1 MRFMRPATNSP
12 PPIASLLLR
21 GNTRLDRRVGA
32 SVPRSVAPLAALVF
46 LVASSGCASPPVASA
61 PRPWARDPGGLAS
74 LRSVVEGSW
83 EGATDEGRK
92 AQVDYHAISSGSA
105 VAETFGARPRSTMTL
120 FHADH
125 GELVATH
132 YCAQGNQPRLRAV
145 AIAPRRF
152 RFVVESVTDLDP
164 GEAHLV
170 ELELAAEGET
180 LERVEVYRDPTG
192 HLERTH
198 FRFVRTGT

>member
-1 MRFMRPATNSP
+1 MPGS
-12 PPIASLLLR
+12 I
-21 GNTRLDRRVGA
+21 
-32 SVPRSVAPLAALVF
+32 APLPALVF
-46 LVASSGCASPPVASA
+46 LVACSGCASA
-61 PRPWARDPGGLAS
+61 PATSEARPWTRDAGGLAS

-92 AQVDYHAISSGSA
+92 ALVVYHAISGGSA
-105 VAETFGARPRSTMTL
+105 VAETFGARTRPTMTL

-145 AIAPRRF
+145 AISPRRF
-152 RFVVESVTDLDP
+152 RFVLESVTDLDP

-170 ELELAAEGET
+170 ELELAAEGAA